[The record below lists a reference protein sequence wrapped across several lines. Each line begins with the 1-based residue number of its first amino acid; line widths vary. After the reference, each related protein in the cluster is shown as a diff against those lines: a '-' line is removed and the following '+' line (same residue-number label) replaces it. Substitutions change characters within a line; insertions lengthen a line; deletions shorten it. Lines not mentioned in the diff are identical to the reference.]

1 MTLRWIWAGAMLATI
16 LVLIVVGK
24 VPYRKS
30 LETWFTLHYVRRDTE
45 PFRFWAI
52 IGFGLIVTLLV
63 WMEGPN
69 SN

>member
-1 MTLRWIWAGAMLATI
+1 MLAAI

-30 LETWFTLHYVRRDTE
+30 LDPMFAMRYVRRDTE
-45 PFRFWAI
+45 PFRFWAV

-63 WMEGPN
+63 WMAGPN